1 MLFYKSKEFFL
12 GFFFFFIFDFK
23 TGFTHVDQ
31 GSIACG
37 KKVYKGRIVDVDDM
51 EDSGETRKKCQFD
64 NNLSISLFITEDRI
78 TLL

>member
-23 TGFTHVDQ
+23 TAIKHVDK
-31 GSIACG
+31 GSITCG

-51 EDSGETRKKCQFD
+51 EDSGETRKK
-64 NNLSISLFITEDRI
+64 
-78 TLL
+78 

>member
-1 MLFYKSKEFFL
+1 MDK
-12 GFFFFFIFDFK
+12 
-23 TGFTHVDQ
+23 
-31 GSIACG
+31 GSITCG

-51 EDSGETRKKCQFD
+51 EDSGETRKKWQFD